1 MSDKIEGDFQ
11 VAIRLLIHQLSM
23 AEDGLYS
30 DLTVKEYATDVL
42 ALWDKHRGTDWYT
55 STLKLEQSQ

>member
-1 MSDKIEGDFQ
+1 MSEKIEGDFQ
-11 VAIRLLIHQLSM
+11 IAIRLLIHQLSM

-42 ALWDKHRGTDWYT
+42 ALWDKNRGTDWYT

>member
-1 MSDKIEGDFQ
+1 MTDKIEGDFQ
-11 VAIRLLIHQLSM
+11 IAIRLLIHQLTM

-42 ALWDKHRGTDWYT
+42 ALWDKNRGSDWYT
-55 STLKLEQSQ
+55 STLKLEQQK